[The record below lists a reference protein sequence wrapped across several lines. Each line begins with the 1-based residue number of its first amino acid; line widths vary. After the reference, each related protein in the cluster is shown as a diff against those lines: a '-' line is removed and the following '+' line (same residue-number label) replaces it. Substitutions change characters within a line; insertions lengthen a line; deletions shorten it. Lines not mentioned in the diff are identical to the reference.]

1 MTDTPTEAWIKHA
14 QDMLEQLDPADPR
27 FAAGFAEWRRRVRE
41 YDDWTETQEAERAV
55 AQAA

>member
-1 MTDTPTEAWIKHA
+1 MTYTPAEQWIVDAEA
-14 QDMLEQLDPADPR
+14 MLSRLDPADPR

-41 YDDWTETQEAERAV
+41 YDGWTETREAERAV